1 MPLGFSLVGIWQAR
15 GKWATRRIVADALC
29 EHRDPGPRHWED
41 VDQAARAAMAGSRM
55 DPWLTPLVAL
65 GVAAACAVTA
75 WVRSDST
82 VALPAVPLMAW
93 AITVFLVMRRAV
105 RLAAWWLAD
114 PPAQASAGIGA

>member
-1 MPLGFSLVGIWQAR
+1 VMPLGFSLVGIWQAR
-15 GKWATRRIVADALC
+15 GKWATRRIVADALR
-29 EHRDPGPRHWED
+29 EHRDPGPGHRED
-41 VDQAARAAMAGSRM
+41 VDQAAMAGSRV

-75 WVRSDST
+75 WARSDPT
-82 VALPAVPLMAW
+82 VALPALPLMAW

-114 PPAQASAGIGA
+114 PPTQAAAGTGA